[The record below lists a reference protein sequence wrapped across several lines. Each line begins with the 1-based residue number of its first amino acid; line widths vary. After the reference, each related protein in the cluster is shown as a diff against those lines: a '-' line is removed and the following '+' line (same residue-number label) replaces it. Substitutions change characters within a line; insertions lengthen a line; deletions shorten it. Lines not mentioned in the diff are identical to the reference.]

1 MKQLFLLISLL
12 SFLLSS
18 EEIDAVNVITG
29 EYCETQTDFISDS
42 MKISRSFSGIDH
54 PSWEFNLSLNKF
66 KSGARKLSLDLPD
79 GQSLTYQL
87 LSRDKDALLIEKV
100 FLSDNLI
107 FEYRYISHPLNDY
120 KLIHRRDEPNGYF
133 LITDYYDAEDEQDS
147 LRDWRIGKVK
157 TQKAPVGTDATP
169 ITTHSFF
176 YYIGRTEV
184 YDAYQNKTV
193 YYHSQDNLTSIEH
206 YLKDLNGIS
215 KLYRIE
221 RFFWRKNDKDL
232 ETNNLVSKTLED
244 ATGTVLSC
252 QTSEYNE
259 DGQVIKETLYGNLS
273 GQCQVPIILQENGFP
288 IDNGIESYSIHREF
302 SNNLLVSQSADN
314 GSRTLYHYDPQTKN
328 LSAELLCDGEK
339 VFLKRYYQYDA
350 ENHLVSI
357 VEDDGVAK
365 RPITKQTPQEEP
377 QYSLPQND
385 PSCIYDLA
393 KRLIRK
399 EESNSEGK
407 KIATSYRYDYLG
419 NLTAT
424 IDPLGNET
432 LFEYDDL
439 GRLTKTIAPSVPDEL
454 GNLINPTT
462 RYEYDAFDR
471 LTKTIDPRGYQ
482 TCVKYN
488 LRGKPIEILYPDGT
502 NEFFEYNLDGSLK
515 KAQTKTGQ
523 SIIYTRDGWDRVTL
537 TEVYDAGGQL
547 QWRNEALYHALD
559 LISSVD
565 FEGTE
570 THYTY
575 DQAGKQIC
583 IEQKARDGCRKTEL
597 SHDSDEKIA
606 GSVSKNSDNFIKS
619 YEEECVNSYGQTVL
633 KRIAI
638 DSQGNMAIFIHDV
651 LGRCEK
657 IEKKNSL
664 GMTVWEQEIR
674 YDASGNK
681 TRQMT
686 VILIEGQE
694 KNVQIDA
701 WSYGPNNRLESQIQS
716 LGSPL
721 QRQSY
726 LFYNLF
732 GQLETY
738 IKPDSVSLYHLYHPT
753 GQLSEY
759 YSSDGTIHYRYFYD
773 AKNNLIEVEDLVQ
786 NTLTKRTYNSFN
798 ELLSEKLS
806 NGMQLSSSYDSL
818 GRRTSMTLPDSSSI
832 HYDYQSGYL
841 KNIRRHNASE
851 ELLYHHD
858 YLELDVNGHV
868 ISSRLIGN
876 AGNLDLKYD
885 DKHNCIAVNCSRW
898 NEEIHYNDANHTIQT
913 INIRD
918 PKGALNKVFQY
929 DDQKRLVQENDITSS
944 SFAYDSLS
952 NRIIDQGSE
961 NCIDALNQLVSNKE
975 CQFDYDCNGN
985 RIIKK
990 SPQETFDYRYDALD
1004 RLVEVKK
1011 DDTFLISFA
1020 YDAFHRRV
1028 SKTAST
1034 WNEDLLAWEVRE
1046 KWDFLYDG
1054 DNEIG
1059 MSDSRGKFLELRILG
1074 IGRGAEIGAAI
1085 AHELHG
1091 KTYAPIHNHQGSVVC
1106 LLDANTGSPVEFYR
1120 YTAFGEEEIFSE
1132 TGEKLSETAIHNFW
1146 RFSSKRTDSET
1157 DCVYY
1162 GKRYYDPSIGRWL
1175 TKDPM
1180 GGFDGPNPY
1189 AFLNNNPLSHYDL
1202 YGLFSW
1208 DDTWDYFFN
1217 KKKDYLKTFSKFVTK
1232 VNKIIHHDLSYISYI
1247 KKEIEGVAAHI
1258 FGKGFLQFSGYYGDN
1273 RPSTGCFG
1281 KEEINSKVRVT
1292 LINGILN
1299 VKNDF
1304 LENLRFFSETHGNT
1318 KIHYVFYPTEGWTRD
1333 MLSCLFVK
1341 MGFVSLQARM
1351 MAQTWKHLIEEM
1363 GGVEG
1368 GGTIIHYAHS
1378 IGATNTYVA
1387 KNLLSPAEQRM
1398 IRVITLGSPTII
1410 PKSGSGFASVINYVS
1425 KRDGVCLLDPLGLL
1439 YGWLQQNSNVIFL
1452 GSVIG
1457 MPIVDHP
1464 LTTENYT
1471 EILKDLGKNFFE
1483 NYGSYL

>member
-1 MKQLFLLISLL
+1 MKQFFLLISLL
-12 SFLLSS
+12 YFLLNT

-29 EYCETQTDFISDS
+29 EYCETQTDFIADS
-42 MKISRSFSGIDH
+42 IKISRSFSGIDH
-54 PSWEFNLSLNKF
+54 PSWEFNLPLDKF
-66 KSGARKLSLDLPD
+66 KSGARKLSLDLPN
-79 GQSLTYQL
+79 GQNLTYQL

-100 FLSDNLI
+100 FLSDDLL
-107 FEYRYISHPLNDY
+107 FQYRYISHPLND
-120 KLIHRRDEPNGYF
+120 KQLIHRRDESNGSF
-133 LITDYYDAEDEQDS
+133 LITDYYDVNDKKDS
-147 LRDWRIGKVK
+147 LHDWRIGKVK
-157 TQKAPVGTDATP
+157 SQKAPVGTDATP

-176 YYIGRTEV
+176 YYPGYTEV
-184 YDAYQNKTV
+184 YDAHHNKTI
-193 YYHSQDNLTSIEH
+193 YHYSQENLTSIEH
-206 YLKDLNGIS
+206 YLKDKNDTPT
-215 KLYRIE
+215 LYRIE
-221 RFFWRKNDKDL
+221 RFFWRKNDEDL
-232 ETNNLVSKTLED
+232 ETNNLVSKALED
-244 ATGTVLSC
+244 AEGTILSC
-252 QTSEYNE
+252 QTFDYNE
-259 DGQVIKETLYGNLS
+259 DGQVIKETLYGNLT
-273 GQCQVPIILQENGFP
+273 GRCQVPIILQDNGFP
-288 IDNGIESYSIHREF
+288 IDNGIESYSIHREY

-314 GSRTLYHYDPQTKN
+314 GSRTLYQYDPQTKN

-339 VFLKRYYQYDA
+339 VFLQRFYHYDA
-350 ENHLVSI
+350 EGHLVSI
-357 VEDDGVAK
+357 VEDDGVTK
-365 RPITKQTPQEEP
+365 RPITKPTAQEDI
-377 QYSLPQND
+377 QNSLSQND
-385 PSCIYDLA
+385 LVFAYDLA

-399 EESNSEGK
+399 EEINSEGK
-407 KIATSYRYDYLG
+407 KIVTSYRYDYLG
-419 NLTAT
+419 NLTAS

-432 LFEYDDL
+432 LFAYDDL
-439 GRLTKTIAPSVPDEL
+439 RRLIKTISPSVPDEL
-454 GNLINPTT
+454 GKLINPTT
-462 RYEYDAFDR
+462 CYEYDAFDR

-482 TCVKYN
+482 TCVQYN
-488 LRGKPIEILYPDGT
+488 LRGKPIAILYPDGT
-502 NEFFEYNLDGSLK
+502 NEYFEYNLDGSLK

-537 TEVYDAGGQL
+537 TEVYDAEGQL
-547 QWRNEALYHALD
+547 QWRNESAYHALD
-559 LISSVD
+559 LISSLD

-575 DQAGKQIC
+575 DQTGRQIG
-583 IEQKARDGCRKTEL
+583 IDQKARDGYRKTEL
-597 SHDSDEKIA
+597 THQENIA
-606 GSVSKNSDNFIKS
+606 DSVSDNSESFIKS
-619 YEEECVNSYGQTVL
+619 YEEECVNCYGQTVL
-633 KRIAI
+633 KRITI
-638 DSQGNMAIFIHDV
+638 DSQGNMIILIHDV

-657 IEKKNSL
+657 VEKKNSL
-664 GMTVWEQEIR
+664 GMTVWKQDIR

-681 TRQMT
+681 TRQLT
-686 VILIEGQE
+686 AVLVEGQE
-694 KNVQIDA
+694 KNVKIDA
-701 WSYGPNNRLESQIQS
+701 WSYGPNNRLESQTEC

-726 LFYNLF
+726 FFYNLY

-738 IKPDSVSLYHLYHPT
+738 IKPDGVSLYHLYHPT

-759 YSSDGTIHYRYFYD
+759 YSSDGSIHYRYFYD

-786 NTLTKRTYNSFN
+786 NTATKRTYNSFN
-798 ELLSEKLS
+798 ELISEKLS
-806 NGMQLSSSYDSL
+806 NGLQLSSTYDSL
-818 GRRTSMTLPDSSSI
+818 GRRTSITLPDSSSV
-832 HYDYQSGYL
+832 HYDYHAGYL

-851 ELLYHHD
+851 ELLYHHA
-858 YLELDVNGHV
+858 YLKHDVNGYV
-868 ISSRLIGN
+868 VSSQLIGN

-885 DKHNCIAVNCSRW
+885 DKQNCIAVYSSHW
-898 NEEIHYNDANHTIQT
+898 NEEIHYNDANRSIHA
-913 INIRD
+913 INISD
-918 PKGALNKVFQY
+918 PKGFLNKNFHY
-929 DDQKRLVQENDITSS
+929 DDQKRLVEESDMSSS

-952 NRIIDQGSE
+952 NRIFDQGSE
-961 NCIDALNQLVSNKE
+961 SCIDPLNQLISSKD
-975 CQFDYDCNGN
+975 CHFDYDDCGN
-985 RIIKK
+985 RMTKK
-990 SPQETFDYRYDALD
+990 SPHGTFEYRYDALD
-1004 RLVEVKK
+1004 RLVGVKK

-1034 WNEDLLAWEVRE
+1034 WNDTLSAWEEKE
-1046 KWDFLYDG
+1046 KWHYLYDG

-1059 MSDSRGKFLELRILG
+1059 MSDDQGKFLELRILG
-1074 IGRGAEIGAAI
+1074 NGRGAEIGAAI

-1091 KTYAPIHNHQGSVVC
+1091 KTYAPIHDQQGSVVC
-1106 LLDANTGSPVEFYR
+1106 LLDANTGSPAEFYR
-1120 YTAFGEEEIFSE
+1120 YTAFGEEGIFSE
-1132 TGEKLSETAIHNFW
+1132 SGEKLSETAIHNYW
-1146 RFSSKRTDSET
+1146 RYSSKRTDCET

-1180 GGFDGPNPY
+1180 GSFDGPNQY

-1208 DDTWDYFFN
+1208 DETWDYFF
-1217 KKKDYLKTFSKFVTK
+1217 KKKTDYLKVFSKFVTK
-1232 VNKIIHHDLSYISYI
+1232 VNKIIHHDLSYINYI
-1247 KKEIEGVAAHI
+1247 KKEIEGVAGNI

-1425 KRDGVCLLDPLGLL
+1425 KRDGVCLLDPLGLI
-1439 YGWLQQNSNVIFL
+1439 YGWLQQNSNVVFL

-1483 NYGSYL
+1483 NYGSFL